1 MRYKNIFALL
11 LALALLCGSL
21 SGCAA
26 GQPARS
32 AEPTVSFT
40 DSLGRTVEIPE
51 TLTRVAPS
59 GGRVDVSGDHRAE
72 YMTTINATPSSSQYK
87 YLDPRLDRSA
97 DDRPGMYGSKSTLN
111 LESILTSGAQ
121 VVIDLGDKKDNM
133 AADLGRAAKA
143 DRDARDLH

>member
-59 GGRVDVSGDHRAE
+59 GAVASMFSRKRSSATYISPSPARISGV
-72 YMTTINATPSSSQYK
+72 
-87 YLDPRLDRSA
+87 
-97 DDRPGMYGSKSTLN
+97 
-111 LESILTSGAQ
+111 Q
-121 VVIDLGDKKDNM
+121 V
-133 AADLGRAAKA
+133 
-143 DRDARDLH
+143 